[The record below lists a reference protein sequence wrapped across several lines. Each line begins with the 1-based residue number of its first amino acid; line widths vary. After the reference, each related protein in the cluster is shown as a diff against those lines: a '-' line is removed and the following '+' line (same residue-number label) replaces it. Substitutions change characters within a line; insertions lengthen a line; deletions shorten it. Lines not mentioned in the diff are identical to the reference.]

1 MQRHGNNYIESPVA
15 RQSQCKQASQGLR
28 QSLNTAVLKK
38 MDELP
43 QRVFVETEGV
53 GRVKSK
59 SSAAAQSATPFF
71 VHPRRTAERPPALHT
86 KISAGHRSSF
96 PPPTPPNHPPRP
108 PF

>member
-71 VHPRRTAERPPALHT
+71 VQRRRTAERRAALHT
-86 KISAGHRSSF
+86 KIFGCQRFWFRQTSAADRHAR
-96 PPPTPPNHPPRP
+96 
-108 PF
+108 